1 MSEQE
6 NKDRPEENGA
16 QRGRPGRRSAADR
29 TAAVLELMAGKA
41 TVDQLARRFGVRPE
55 TIEGWRQDALGG
67 IEQAMRQ
74 GSGRSARE
82 AELER
87 EVRDLRA
94 AVTDLSIDKA
104 LLKRELDKCRPPS
117 GPARSSR

>member
-1 MSEQE
+1 M
-6 NKDRPEENGA
+6 A
-16 QRGRPGRRSAADR
+16 GRRSAADR
-29 TAAVLELMAGKA
+29 RAAALELMAGKA

-87 EVRDLRA
+87 EVRNLRA

-117 GPARSSR
+117 VPARSSR

>member
-87 EVRDLRA
+87 EVRNLRA

-117 GPARSSR
+117 VPARSSR